1 MSGHRLGRFEPAPGQ
16 AQDKRQD
23 GPRRFMD
30 APVTVFYKGRRLTCT
45 VRDLSRGG
53 AGLIVDQQ
61 TELPNW
67 FNLTIGGR
75 TLPAH
80 VVWRRRNRI
89 GVQLGVQKPTG
100 LAGLFG
106 KLLG

>member
-1 MSGHRLGRFEPAPGQ
+1 MSGHRLDRFEPAPGQ
-16 AQDKRQD
+16 ANEKRKD
-23 GPRRFMD
+23 GPRRFLD
-30 APVTVFYKGRRLTCT
+30 AQVTVFHNGQRLTCT

-53 AGLIVDQQ
+53 AGLIVAQP

-75 TLPAH
+75 THAAH
-80 VVWRRRNRI
+80 VVWRRRNRL
-89 GVQLGVQKPTG
+89 GVELGVQKPTG
-100 LAGLFG
+100 FAGLIG